1 MKDISKKITK
11 KINWGKGGG
20 LVPAIIQDADTR
32 AVLMAG
38 YMNEESLAKTID
50 TGKVW
55 FYSRTKKRLWMK
67 GEESGNVL
75 NVVEIKTDC
84 DDDALLIKARPSGPT
99 CHTGDYSCFK
109 ETAVGGELSALFNT
123 IQERKETMPE
133 GSYTASLFKAGLDKM
148 SLKVSEEA
156 MEVVHAAQKQTR
168 ERLVEES
175 ADLLYHLFVLLAEKK
190 ISLVDVEAELKKRS
204 K

>member
-1 MKDISKKITK
+1 MKDIGK
-11 KINWGKGGG
+11 KINWEKGGG
-20 LVPAIIQDADTR
+20 LVPAIVQDADTR
-32 AVLMAG
+32 AILMAG
-38 YMNEESLAKTID
+38 YMNEESLAKTQE

-84 DDDALLIKARPSGPT
+84 DDDALLVKARLVGPT

-109 ETAVGGELSALFNT
+109 ETPGGGELSTLFNT

-133 GSYTASLFKAGLDKM
+133 GSYTASLFKAGLDKI

-168 ERLVEES
+168 ERLIEES

-190 ISLVDVEAELKKRS
+190 ISLADVEAELKKRS